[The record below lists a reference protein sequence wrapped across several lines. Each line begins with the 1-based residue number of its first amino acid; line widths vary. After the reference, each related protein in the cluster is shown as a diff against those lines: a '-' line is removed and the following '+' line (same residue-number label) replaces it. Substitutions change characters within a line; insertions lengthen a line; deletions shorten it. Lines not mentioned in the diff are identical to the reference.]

1 MRDLEERQNQLE
13 IRFTYQEQVIEELN
27 GVVIELADRIK
38 SLERENAS
46 LKEMLSQLAPEP
58 GVSPDE

>member
-1 MRDLEERQNQLE
+1 MNDLEERQNQLE
-13 IRFTYQEQVIEELN
+13 IRFTYQEQTIEELN
-27 GVVIELADRIK
+27 GVVIELADRVVV
-38 SLERENAS
+38 LERENTR